1 MARTALTVQQIT
13 RSALTPTY
21 TAANASGGN
30 SIPNNDGQI
39 LLIVKTV
46 GTGCVVTVDT
56 PGTVDGNAIANK
68 TYTLGTNAERHIGPF
83 PPNVYNQADGSV
95 YLDFD
100 SVTSVTLSAERLT

>member
-1 MARTALTVQQIT
+1 MARAALTVQQIS

-39 LLIVKTV
+39 FVIVKTG
-46 GTGCVVTVDT
+46 GTGCVVTAQT
-56 PGTVDGNAIANK
+56 PGTVDGLAVADRTWTI
-68 TYTLGTNAERHIGPF
+68 GTSAERHIGPF

>member
-1 MARTALTVQQIT
+1 MARTALTVQQIN
-13 RSALTPTY
+13 RNPLTPTY
-21 TAANASGGN
+21 SSANGSGGN

-39 LLIVKTV
+39 FVIVKTV
-46 GTGCVVTVDT
+46 GTGCVVTVST
-56 PGTVDGNAIANK
+56 PGTVDGLAIADK